1 MKRDIPA
8 MNTNELT
15 RSVTETRRT
24 EDASDRIAPQRKPSK
39 VITFM
44 GAKGGVGTTTVALNT
59 AAVLARRSNVIVV
72 EVRPTFGT
80 LSLYFN
86 APTRTLTIAHLLEM
100 ESTAINTMEAEA
112 CLWSYESIPG
122 LWFLFGPRTMEQC
135 REIRPDHVKALL
147 AALAK
152 LADYVIVDI
161 PTSLGEANR
170 AVIEGSSQLAL
181 VVERDATC
189 VQSAKLILLS
199 IGVWNPALQV
209 AGAVIVNRAAL
220 ATPIPI
226 PKIEAEL
233 GVPTLRVI
241 PPASDLCNAAQN
253 AGSPVVAFDPESL
266 VAGSLAALAER
277 LASAPARLRSA
288 SNRMPMADPLEPANI
303 SAKILVRASERV
315 PREMV
320 SQYLFKCRNNLPAL
334 KAALAGYEY
343 EFARS
348 FGHQMKGTGGA
359 YGFKQLTEVGALIE
373 RAATDQNIDEL
384 GNQVAALEEYLG
396 RVEVAFDE
404 SPASGKR

>member
-8 MNTNELT
+8 MNTNELI

-24 EDASDRIAPQRKPSK
+24 EDASDRIAPQRKPGK

-86 APTRTLTIAHLLEM
+86 APTRTLTIAHLFEM

-303 SAKILVRASERV
+303 SAKILVRASKRV

-343 EFARS
+343 EFARI

-404 SPASGKR
+404 SPASGKP

>member
-1 MKRDIPA
+1 
-8 MNTNELT
+8 
-15 RSVTETRRT
+15 
-24 EDASDRIAPQRKPSK
+24 
-39 VITFM
+39 
-44 GAKGGVGTTTVALNT
+44 
-59 AAVLARRSNVIVV
+59 
-72 EVRPTFGT
+72 
-80 LSLYFN
+80 
-86 APTRTLTIAHLLEM
+86 
-100 ESTAINTMEAEA
+100 
-112 CLWSYESIPG
+112 
-122 LWFLFGPRTMEQC
+122 MEQC

-209 AGAVIVNRAAL
+209 AGAVIVNRVAL
-220 ATPIPI
+220 TTPIPI

-303 SAKILVRASERV
+303 SAKILVRASKRV
-315 PREMV
+315 PQEMV
-320 SQYLFKCRNNLPAL
+320 SQYLLKCRNNLPAL

-404 SPASGKR
+404 SPASGKP